1 VNTGYQYWLYCI
13 RCSRA
18 SYNTNKMTEVE
29 ASDPATLASLARS
42 LKRCMCDTCKDEPSD
57 EKFFMLTC
65 RDPDEKLL
73 TVDIGEFTGEDIDS
87 ETVHS
92 ARASFAVREK
102 AQKH

>member
-13 RCSRA
+13 RCSHP
-18 SYNTNKMTEVE
+18 SYKTEKMTEVE

-42 LKRCMCDTCKDEPSD
+42 LRRCMCDTCKDEPSD

-65 RDPDEKLL
+65 RDKDDRLI
-73 TVDIGEFTGEDIDS
+73 TVDIGEFTGEDIAG
-87 ETVHS
+87 ETVLS
-92 ARASFAVREK
+92 ARVSFAEREK